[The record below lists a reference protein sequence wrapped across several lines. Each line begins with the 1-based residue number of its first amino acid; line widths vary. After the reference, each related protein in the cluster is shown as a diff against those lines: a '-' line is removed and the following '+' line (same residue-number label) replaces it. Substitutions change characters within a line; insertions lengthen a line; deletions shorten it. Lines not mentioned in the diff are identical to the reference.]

1 MRKLLLMF
9 LTMSIIITSG
19 LSSWN
24 YTYCN
29 EYILNAPLSEGE
41 KVLQKYLYK
50 DLDNLNNRIQI
61 LAKNGIGVKY
71 EGNEKKINEYLK
83 DIDRILSDINYLL
96 IEIRQSYDQ
105 YEEDLAIS
113 NGILAM
119 GIIASNFRL
128 ALTQMKEYL
137 LAENLEEEYRTL
149 GNYFKSISDAE
160 KGLNSI
166 KAYIPK
172 P

>member
-1 MRKLLLMF
+1 
-9 LTMSIIITSG
+9 
-19 LSSWN
+19 
-24 YTYCN
+24 
-29 EYILNAPLSEGE
+29 
-41 KVLQKYLYK
+41 
-50 DLDNLNNRIQI
+50 
-61 LAKNGIGVKY
+61 
-71 EGNEKKINEYLK
+71 LK